1 MNRGEM
7 IDRVQHTL
15 GLEEVLV
22 NDETA
27 LVGDWLN
34 EGIEDIVQRTRPST
48 RVINLTLT
56 GGVPIHDMASTI
68 IALLDLEIDGYFLER
83 YSREDISY
91 RQAMGQTGYCYEE
104 PLLWVSP
111 IPKEDKIIR
120 AYGVFR
126 PTPMTDDAHDPS
138 QPQYGGLAPG
148 LHPTVVT
155 YALWKGG
162 EYSQHEQSA
171 GGEKWRIQYEGQD
184 GTQGDIA
191 RIKRILAKR
200 VTPQGAH
207 RRDPTRNLG
216 SMSDA
221 DVFLAGGGR

>member
-15 GLEEVLV
+15 GLEEALV

-27 LVGDWLN
+27 LVADWLN
-34 EGIEDIVQRTRPST
+34 EGVDDIVQRTRPST
-48 RVINLTLT
+48 RVISLTLT
-56 GGVPIHDMASTI
+56 GGVKIHDMASTI
-68 IALLDLEIDGYFLER
+68 VSLLDLEVGGYFLER
-83 YSREDISY
+83 YSREDITY
-91 RQAMGQTGYCYEE
+91 RQQMGQTGYAYEE

-111 IPKEDKIIR
+111 VYDEDKSFR

-126 PTPMTDDAHDPS
+126 PTPMSDDLHDPS

-148 LHPTVVT
+148 FHPVIVT

-162 EYSQHEQSA
+162 EYVQHEQSA

-191 RIKRILAKR
+191 RIKRILNKR
-200 VTPQGAH
+200 VSPGAAL

-216 SMSDA
+216 ALSDA
-221 DVFLAGGGR
+221 DAFLAGGGR